1 MISKPITVAMED
13 AANEIVKAIND
24 AANNNKLD
32 YFHIEMIIDDIH
44 KSLTQQVML
53 QKQQDRD
60 NYMKNLESQKE
71 RKSDKK

>member
-24 AANNNKLD
+24 AANNNQLD
-32 YFHIEMIIDDIH
+32 YFHIEMIIVDIH